1 VPPVPPAAAAADT
14 DAAGAIVRAVPGPDD
29 DPHPVERVDD
39 GQQDPAERRCGT
51 AGAVLSWILVGVGL
65 FLVLGAI
72 AMSVMST

>member
-1 VPPVPPAAAAADT
+1 MIGSHRRDGDSGRACAR
-14 DAAGAIVRAVPGPDD
+14 VRVVPGPDD
-29 DPHPVERVDD
+29 DPRPVERAGD

>member
-1 VPPVPPAAAAADT
+1 
-14 DAAGAIVRAVPGPDD
+14 VRAVPGPDD
-29 DPHPVERVDD
+29 DPRAVERVGD
-39 GQQDPAERRCGT
+39 GQQGPAEKRIGT

>member
-1 VPPVPPAAAAADT
+1 MNAA
-14 DAAGAIVRAVPGPDD
+14 PGPDD
-29 DPHPVERVDD
+29 GAHPVERVDD
-39 GQQDPAERRCGT
+39 GQQGPAEKRSGT